1 MLCVVLCC
9 VVMCCAVVLC
19 CYVLCSVMCCVVMC
33 CALMCCYVLCCYVVL
48 LCCVVLWKKMECP
61 WVVLNWFCQHF
72 VVKNQW
78 PWLFLQRRLLVKLAN
93 ELFFTI
99 VCFQKDSII
108 TTTVSAVA
116 FANAKTSRPPFVCR
130 CFRPRLQC
138 VYFMRETHKN
148 PAQFKGEGEGGAG
161 DNANAPIQP
170 NPVKPGHYLVTI
182 FTLNLPPYGYST
194 QLLCSALL
202 YFALLCFT
210 QLCSTHSL
218 IHSLTHSP
226 TNSPTHPLTHPLT
239 HHSLAH
245 SLTHSLTHPPTH
257 SPIRSPTNSPT
268 LSLTHSF
275 RACNYH

>member
-1 MLCVVLCC
+1 M
-9 VVMCCAVVLC
+9 
-19 CYVLCSVMCCVVMC
+19 
-33 CALMCCYVLCCYVVL
+33 
-48 LCCVVLWKKMECP
+48 
-61 WVVLNWFCQHF
+61 
-72 VVKNQW
+72 
-78 PWLFLQRRLLVKLAN
+78 
-93 ELFFTI
+93 
-99 VCFQKDSII
+99 
-108 TTTVSAVA
+108 SAVA

-226 TNSPTHPLTHPLT
+226 TNSPTHPLTHSLT
-239 HHSLAH
+239 
-245 SLTHSLTHPPTH
+245 THSLTRSPTH
-257 SPIRSPTNSPT
+257 SPTHPLTHLFAHLLTHPLFR
-268 LSLTHSF
+268 SLTHFAHVIIINPINQSKK
-275 RACNYH
+275 